1 MKKEMTHEDLVRILS
16 EYTEKNVELKDLS
29 HFLDKIK
36 EKVIFSRG
44 KKEGK
49 ILVLKRSGTLEEFD
63 DKQLYYSLIKAS
75 DSAGGYMNDSD
86 IKQIT
91 SSVIESIRKERPN
104 NNIIT
109 SNELRRMIELKLE
122 EEGFTK
128 IAEAY
133 TYY

>member
-1 MKKEMTHEDLVRILS
+1 
-16 EYTEKNVELKDLS
+16 
-29 HFLDKIK
+29 
-36 EKVIFSRG
+36 
-44 KKEGK
+44 
-49 ILVLKRSGTLEEFD
+49 
-63 DKQLYYSLIKAS
+63 LYYSLIKAS

>member
-1 MKKEMTHEDLVRILS
+1 M
-16 EYTEKNVELKDLS
+16 
-29 HFLDKIK
+29 
-36 EKVIFSRG
+36 
-44 KKEGK
+44 
-49 ILVLKRSGTLEEFD
+49 KRSGTLEEFD

-104 NNIIT
+104 NIIA

>member
-91 SSVIESIRKERPN
+91 SSVIEAIRKERPN
-104 NNIIT
+104 NIIA
-109 SNELRRMIELKLE
+109 SNELRRMIELKLL